1 MKGEAHECTPTATA
15 CDDGNHQQHGRVT
28 FSNPPVNP
36 LNHEVCAGLVA
47 AISGA
52 DRRAQALPLSSLHDK
67 KDTSG
72 QQ

>member
-1 MKGEAHECTPTATA
+1 MSAHPTQPLVTTEVTNNI
-15 CDDGNHQQHGRVT
+15 GWVT

-36 LNHEVCAGLVA
+36 LNHEVCSGLVA
-47 AISGA
+47 AILGA

-67 KDTSG
+67 KETSG

>member
-1 MKGEAHECTPTATA
+1 MSVPPTQALVTTEIT
-15 CDDGNHQQHGRVT
+15 NNSERVT

-36 LNHEVCAGLVA
+36 LNHAVCAGLVA
-47 AISGA
+47 ALSGA

-67 KDTSG
+67 KETSG

>member
-1 MKGEAHECTPTATA
+1 MSAHPTQPLVTTEIT
-15 CDDGNHQQHGRVT
+15 NNIGRVT

-36 LNHEVCAGLVA
+36 LNRAVCSGLVA

-52 DRRAQALPLSSLHDK
+52 DRRPQALPLSSLHDK
-67 KDTSG
+67 KETSG